1 MRLHGTRFSSST
13 GTRPRPGSRGP
24 GAVFSVCC
32 FRKPEPV
39 AVTVAPRRSRRG
51 GGAGRVGHARR
62 AGTEGYG
69 GRQARQAEPANR
81 RCAAPPCRGKIKN
94 PTTPFHSPALPG
106 GSVRPAGGF
115 ARTRGPSRP
124 RRTLPCFPTR
134 ALHQPRASPCPP
146 RRPPPYIPSGLHPPP
161 QLISPHQVLLL
172 LPPVLRPPEAAA
184 QQAKPLPRP
193 RYS

>member
-1 MRLHGTRFSSST
+1 MAQGF
-13 GTRPRPGSRGP
+13 RPRRPAVPVRYSLCVAFGNQSPSRSPSLHVVLVAVVEP
-24 GAVFSVCC
+24 GAWAT
-32 FRKPEPV
+32 RAERARTDTA
-39 AVTVAPRRSRRG
+39 AVKLVRPSQPTAAVLHHH
-51 GGAGRVGHARR
+51 AGK
-62 AGTEGYG
+62 
-69 GRQARQAEPANR
+69 
-81 RCAAPPCRGKIKN
+81 KIKN